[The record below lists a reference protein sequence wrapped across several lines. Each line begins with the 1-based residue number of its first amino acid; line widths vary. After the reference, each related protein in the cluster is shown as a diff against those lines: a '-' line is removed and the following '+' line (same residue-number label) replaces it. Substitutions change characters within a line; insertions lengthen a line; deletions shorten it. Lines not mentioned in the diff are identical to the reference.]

1 MSVASVDPGDL
12 SGGHVKIGAAHHYG
26 RNAGI
31 IVGALLLGALAVWL
45 TIHDSR
51 EDAATLTQLEAFRS
65 LYADKCEAAGFQG
78 EASSVVKD
86 AYLRSAVLREAL
98 AKQQTA
104 LQAGAP
110 CEEVARALKAADYPL
125 PVPTP

>member
-26 RNAGI
+26 RNVGI
-31 IVGALLLGALAVWL
+31 VVGALLLGAGAVGL
-45 TIHDSR
+45 TMYNSR
-51 EDAATLTQLEAFRS
+51 QEAATLTQLEAFRS
-65 LYADKCEAAGFQG
+65 LYADKCEVPAFRG

-86 AYLRSAVLREAL
+86 AYLRSAVLRDAL

-110 CEEVARALKAADYPL
+110 CDEVARALKAADYPL
-125 PVPTP
+125 PAPTP

>member
-12 SGGHVKIGAAHHYG
+12 SGGHVKIGAAHHYA

-31 IVGALLLGALAVWL
+31 VVGALLLGALAVGL
-45 TIHDSR
+45 TLYNSR

-65 LYADKCEAAGFQG
+65 LYADKCDESFHDQ
-78 EASSVVKD
+78 ASSAVKD
-86 AYLRSAVLREAL
+86 AYLRSGTLRDAL
-98 AKQQTA
+98 AKQQAA

-110 CEEVARALKAADYPL
+110 CDEVARALKTADYPL
-125 PVPTP
+125 PAPTP

>member
-31 IVGALLLGALAVWL
+31 IVGALVLGALAVGL
-45 TIHDSR
+45 TIYNSR

-78 EASSVVKD
+78 EASSMVKD

-98 AKQQTA
+98 AKQQAA

-125 PVPTP
+125 PAPTP